1 VAGALSR
8 VGIRDPGDFTD
19 KVVFRLCPTCGER
32 NIVRDDDFVC
42 ALCNSSLPGQ
52 WNFTSD

>member
-1 VAGALSR
+1 

-42 ALCNSSLPGQ
+42 ALCKGSLPGQ
-52 WNFTSD
+52 WNFTSDRRA